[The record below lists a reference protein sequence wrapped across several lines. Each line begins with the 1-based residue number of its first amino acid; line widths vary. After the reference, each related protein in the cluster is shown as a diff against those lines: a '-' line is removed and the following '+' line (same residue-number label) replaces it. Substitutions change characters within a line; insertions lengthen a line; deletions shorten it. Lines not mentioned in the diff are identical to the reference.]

1 MGTRG
6 FVGFQSDDKETI
18 TYNQYDMYPS
28 GCGVGVLEFVRVIA
42 RDPHLEEAYKAKA
55 ASLKQVNQD
64 TPPTRDEIVEL
75 ISHSNLNVS
84 TRDAGEWYVLLR
96 ETHGVPSAI
105 LDCGYAEHMPEWP
118 IDSLFCEWGYLIDF
132 DRRVL
137 EVYEGFQTTPPTAGR
152 WTSVRP
158 EQRGELSSGD
168 TYYPVKLVA
177 EFAFDDLP
185 TNDEFVA
192 KLEPNEENE

>member
-6 FVGFQSDDKETI
+6 FVGFQSDEKESI
-18 TYNQYDMYPS
+18 TYKQNDMYPS
-28 GCGVGVLEFVRVIA
+28 GCGVGVLEFVRVLA

-55 ASLKQVNQD
+55 ASLKQVYQD

-118 IDSLFCEWGYLIDF
+118 VDSLFCEWGYLVDF
-132 DRRVL
+132 DRRTL
-137 EVYEGFQTTPPTAGR
+137 EVYEGFQTQPVTEGR
-152 WTSVRP
+152 WAGVQP
-158 EQRGELSSGD
+158 EGRGTLSSGN
-168 TYYPVKLVA
+168 TYSPVKKVG
-177 EFAFDDLP
+177 EFSFDDLP
-185 TNDEFVA
+185 TSKQFVA
-192 KLEPNEENE
+192 KFEGNDDE